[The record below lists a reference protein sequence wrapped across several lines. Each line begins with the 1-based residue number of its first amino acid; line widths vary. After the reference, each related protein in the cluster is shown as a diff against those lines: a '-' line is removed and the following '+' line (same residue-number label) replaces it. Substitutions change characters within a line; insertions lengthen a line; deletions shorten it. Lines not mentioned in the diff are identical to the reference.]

1 MENNIYHTDAKSLL
15 TTLADEGVKSRLI
28 ITDPPFNTTKL
39 SWDSKRIDFDDLA
52 QDLLRILDRD
62 GWLFLF
68 GTIEMSA
75 VFLKYFNI
83 RFTYIWKKPNFVR
96 CTKNTVRPSLIT
108 EFIFAFTHPNLVRP
122 TNLTYHPDLLF
133 TDGHIPYQKSSGNQ
147 GEFAKAQGFNSDRF
161 ISKGDNTRKP
171 TNVLE
176 YPNKP
181 CMKLPERTP
190 HPTQKPIDLL
200 RLLIKGYSNHN
211 DLIIDPFAG
220 SGTTL
225 VAAKELGRQYIGCE
239 IDSRYIKIIRNRLD
253 TVQFSL
259 L

>member
-1 MENNIYHTDAKSLL
+1 MTLKPYLL
-15 TTLADEGVKSRLI
+15 PSPTRGVKSRLI

-39 SWDSKRIDFDDLA
+39 SWDKERIDFDDLA

-68 GTIEMSA
+68 GTIEMSSI
-75 VFLKYFNI
+75 FLKYFNL
-83 RFTYIWKKPNFVR
+83 RFTYIWEKPNFVR
-96 CTKNTVRPSLIT
+96 CTKNTIRPSLIT
-108 EFIFAFTHPNLVRP
+108 EFIFAFTHPNLLRL
-122 TNLTYHPDLLF
+122 TNLTYHPDLLC
-133 TDGHIPYQKSSGNQ
+133 TQGHESYQKSSGDLS
-147 GEFAKAQGFNSDRF
+147 EFAKAQGFSSKKF
-161 ISKGDNTRKP
+161 ISRGDTTRKP
-171 TNVLE
+171 TNLIK

-200 RLLIKGYSNHN
+200 RLLVRGYSNPN

-225 VAAKELGRQYIGCE
+225 VAAKELGRRYIGSE
-239 IDSRYIKIIRNRLD
+239 IDARYVKLIKSRLD